1 MSNRYES
8 KDEMVSKPSH
18 YQTESGLE
26 TIDVIEAFT
35 ADLKGIEAADTA
47 NIIKYICR
55 WKKKNG
61 IQDLEKVMWYTQHL
75 MNHVKKE
82 QEQKV
87 KKTLVWNHQHND
99 PLITKKVEKAF
110 DENGITIQGII
121 IDEFLSR

>member
-99 PLITKKVEKAF
+99 PLIAKKVEKAF